1 MAPEVNSSAPRE
13 YHYSSYDDVH
23 GENVEQSTIDK
34 QDTKAKSVFD
44 QKAEYLKKQWL
55 EDGTEKSRSLDKVK
69 QTSIATKAVEIFKNF
84 ADKISINYSTE
95 SNDTALAGSR
105 NFENAV
111 SDACESTQQE
121 VIQVVSEAYEQ
132 AKTEIEEEKQNN
144 EQKITVSNDRN
155 KHGSINGNVETIKDD
170 NGNVTSLTVTS
181 DNSGNR
187 FTYKKEGDK
196 FYQVDS
202 DGNHIKDSSGNEK
215 VYTLDDKN
223 NLVRDNSNIS
233 TATRGP
239 KPAKSSTRDSYNG
252 IIEDENG
259 NIEQKVKVKHNKNG
273 TSMYSSTYVSGD
285 KKGKLTRTA
294 VGNDNVVLQDVN
306 QAAKTAGLKPSS
318 KYKGYYTDGNKVY
331 RWDKG
336 SHKFVMVKQ
345 ASIPVQ
351 DTSYKP
357 KNDTFYTLYF
367 TGDGRMITR
376 NKKGQMT
383 SEWTSGYND
392 YGSVI
397 VKRYFN
403 GAYKNITTREASDR
417 DGNTITNPNKAA
429 KAAFLK
435 PAENGKYTDGKSF
448 YAWDSQNN
456 RFVKIKH

>member
-44 QKAEYLKKQWL
+44 QKSEYLKKQWL

-69 QTSIATKAVEIFKNF
+69 QTSIATRAVEIFKNF

-95 SNDTALAGSR
+95 SKDTALAGSM
-105 NFENAV
+105 NFEKAV
-111 SDACESTQQE
+111 SGACESTQQE

-170 NGNVTSLTVTS
+170 NGNVTSLTVIS
-181 DNSGNR
+181 DKSGNS

-202 DGNHIKDSSGNEK
+202 QGNHIKDSSGNEK
-215 VYTLDDKN
+215 VYTLDGNN
-223 NLVRDNSNIS
+223 NLVRDNSNIP
-233 TATRGP
+233 TATRGT

-252 IIEDENG
+252 IIKDENG
-259 NIEQKVKVKHNKNG
+259 KIEQNVKVKHNKNG
-273 TSMYSSTYVSGD
+273 TFMYSSTYVSGD
-285 KKGKLTRTA
+285 KKGKFTRTA
-294 VGNDNVVLQDVN
+294 VGNDNVVQQDAN
-306 QAAKTAGLKPSS
+306 QAAKTAGLKTSS

-336 SHKFVMVKQ
+336 SHEFVMVKQ
-345 ASIPVQ
+345 ALIPVQ
-351 DTSYKP
+351 DTSYIP
-357 KNDTFYTLYF
+357 QSNTFYTKYT
-367 TGDGRMITR
+367 TGDGRTITR
-376 NKKGQMT
+376 NKKGQIT
-383 SEWTSGYND
+383 CVGKETKNK
-392 YGSVI
+392 YGSYI
-397 VKRYFN
+397 TAKYYN
-403 GAYKNITTREASDR
+403 GAYNNNSIRLALDTNGKP
-417 DGNTITNPNKAA
+417 ITNSNKAA
-429 KAAFLK
+429 ETAGLK
-435 PAENGKYTDGKSF
+435 PTQNGKYTDGKNIYTWNPKKSE
-448 YAWDSQNN
+448 
-456 RFVKIKH
+456 FVKD

>member
-1 MAPEVNSSAPRE
+1 MATIEFF
-13 YHYSSYDDVH
+13 DT
-23 GENVEQSTIDK
+23 VEKTECH
-34 QDTKAKSVFD
+34 TKA
-44 QKAEYLKKQWL
+44 Q
-55 EDGTEKSRSLDKVK
+55 
-69 QTSIATKAVEIFKNF
+69 
-84 ADKISINYSTE
+84 
-95 SNDTALAGSR
+95 
-105 NFENAV
+105 
-111 SDACESTQQE
+111 
-121 VIQVVSEAYEQ
+121 VSELVNKAR
-132 AKTEIEEEKQNN
+132 EEAENELKNTNKNN

-187 FTYKKEGDK
+187 FTYKNEGGK

-202 DGNHIKDSSGNEK
+202 HGNHIKDSSGNEK
-215 VYTLDDKN
+215 VYTLDDN
-223 NLVRDNSNIS
+223 GNLVRDNSNIS

-239 KPAKSSTRDSYNG
+239 KPAKSSTSVSYNG

-294 VGNDNVVLQDVN
+294 VGDKNHKLTDVN

-336 SHKFVMVKQ
+336 SHAFVMVKQ